1 MPSNYAH
8 HHFGNC
14 VWRSMPPKLRQYA
27 QADRALFAIGQHG
40 PDLLFYYMAMGRNP
54 VNSVGYD
61 THDRTGTDFFTCAA
75 RAWESAGQPP
85 EMLAY
90 LLGVVCHFT
99 LDAACHGYVE
109 RKIQA
114 SGESHTK
121 IETEFDRYLMVAN
134 GLDPLRHRLT
144 GHIQPSNFRAA
155 MIAPVY
161 PPVKPEEVLHALW
174 AMKFYD
180 GLLTGSSRCKRG
192 LLDAGLRLT
201 GNYESMHHLM
211 IGRKPAA
218 TCADSNL
225 RLKKLLDRA
234 VPEAK
239 GAMEDFL
246 THCFTRKSLPEF
258 FNRTFGAGEGWT
270 QIPVLPYEE
279 EVHYEI

>member
-1 MPSNYAH
+1 
-8 HHFGNC
+8 
-14 VWRSMPPKLRQYA
+14 
-27 QADRALFAIGQHG
+27 
-40 PDLLFYYMAMGRNP
+40 
-54 VNSVGYD
+54 
-61 THDRTGTDFFTCAA
+61 
-75 RAWESAGQPP
+75 
-85 EMLAY
+85 
-90 LLGVVCHFT
+90 
-99 LDAACHGYVE
+99 
-109 RKIQA
+109 
-114 SGESHTK
+114 
-121 IETEFDRYLMVAN
+121 
-134 GLDPLRHRLT
+134 
-144 GHIQPSNFRAA
+144 
-155 MIAPVY
+155 MISPVY

-279 EVHYEI
+279 EVHYEV

>member
-1 MPSNYAH
+1 M
-8 HHFGNC
+8 
-14 VWRSMPPKLRQYA
+14 
-27 QADRALFAIGQHG
+27 
-40 PDLLFYYMAMGRNP
+40 
-54 VNSVGYD
+54 NSVGYD

-75 RAWESAGQPP
+75 RGWESAGQPP

-161 PPVKPEEVLHALW
+161 PPGKAGGGAPRVVGDEVL
-174 AMKFYD
+174 
-180 GLLTGSSRCKRG
+180 
-192 LLDAGLRLT
+192 
-201 GNYESMHHLM
+201 
-211 IGRKPAA
+211 
-218 TCADSNL
+218 
-225 RLKKLLDRA
+225 
-234 VPEAK
+234 
-239 GAMEDFL
+239 
-246 THCFTRKSLPEF
+246 
-258 FNRTFGAGEGWT
+258 
-270 QIPVLPYEE
+270 
-279 EVHYEI
+279 

>member
-1 MPSNYAH
+1 
-8 HHFGNC
+8 
-14 VWRSMPPKLRQYA
+14 
-27 QADRALFAIGQHG
+27 
-40 PDLLFYYMAMGRNP
+40 
-54 VNSVGYD
+54 
-61 THDRTGTDFFTCAA
+61 
-75 RAWESAGQPP
+75 
-85 EMLAY
+85 MLAY

-109 RKIQA
+109 RKIQV

-155 MIAPVY
+155 MISPVY

-225 RLKKLLDRA
+225 RLKSCWIGL
-234 VPEAK
+234 
-239 GAMEDFL
+239 
-246 THCFTRKSLPEF
+246 SLRPKAPW
-258 FNRTFGAGEGWT
+258 R
-270 QIPVLPYEE
+270 IS
-279 EVHYEI
+279 

>member
-8 HHFGNC
+8 HHLEIVCGGLC
-14 VWRSMPPKLRQYA
+14 RQSCASMPRRTGRCLPLDSTGRI
-27 QADRALFAIGQHG
+27 FC
-40 PDLLFYYMAMGRNP
+40 FYYMAMGRNP

-144 GHIQPSNFRAA
+144 GHIPAQQFPRGHDCPGLSPGKAGGG
-155 MIAPVY
+155 APRV
-161 PPVKPEEVLHALW
+161 VGDEVL
-174 AMKFYD
+174 
-180 GLLTGSSRCKRG
+180 
-192 LLDAGLRLT
+192 
-201 GNYESMHHLM
+201 
-211 IGRKPAA
+211 
-218 TCADSNL
+218 
-225 RLKKLLDRA
+225 
-234 VPEAK
+234 
-239 GAMEDFL
+239 
-246 THCFTRKSLPEF
+246 
-258 FNRTFGAGEGWT
+258 
-270 QIPVLPYEE
+270 
-279 EVHYEI
+279 

>member
-1 MPSNYAH
+1 
-8 HHFGNC
+8 
-14 VWRSMPPKLRQYA
+14 
-27 QADRALFAIGQHG
+27 
-40 PDLLFYYMAMGRNP
+40 MAMGRNL

-114 SGESHTK
+114 SSESHTK

-144 GHIQPSNFRAA
+144 RSHSAQQFPRGHDF
-155 MIAPVY
+155 PVY

-180 GLLTGSSRCKRG
+180 GLLTGSGGASWGAAGRG
-192 LLDAGLRLT
+192 AAAPGSNSAG
-201 GNYESMHHLM
+201 SHHLM

-225 RLKKLLDRA
+225 RAKSCWIRLSLR
-234 VPEAK
+234 PK
-239 GAMEDFL
+239 GAMEDFTEPIAL
-246 THCFTRKSLPEF
+246 HKSLRGFQPGRLEP
-258 FNRTFGAGEGWT
+258 GKAG
-270 QIPVLPYEE
+270 LRFR
-279 EVHYEI
+279 